1 MKALRGTVA
10 ALVAV
15 LALLA
20 FTACAEREGPE
31 TMDIVS
37 DIPWTAPEAYQYV
50 IRQNSEDKGEAVLRI
65 ERDGDDRLRLIQEF
79 SDDEGNTDESVAV
92 VDAETLK
99 PVSSTRIITDDQ
111 RRAVAEATYES
122 DVVQITENN
131 FAPPDERTPDSTRSN
146 PMRVPEH
153 SYDNHSSLF
162 LWRTIPF
169 EEGWTG
175 SYTTIIPNFRDTQL
189 LTVRVIDQRRVETRA
204 GEFDAWYVEIDA
216 GGRAQRAWFSTEDDH
231 RLLAYI
237 NGDILFLYNGE
248 ADA

>member
-1 MKALRGTVA
+1 MRLARA
-10 ALVAV
+10 AV
-15 LALLA
+15 ALLA
-20 FTACAEREGPE
+20 IVFVAILASACADEEGPE

-37 DIPWTAPEAYQYV
+37 EIPWTAPEEHRYV
-50 IRQNSEDKGEAVLRI
+50 LRQNGEDKGSAVLRI
-65 ERDGDDRLRLIQEF
+65 EEDDGGRLRLIQRF

-92 VDAETLK
+92 VDAGTLK
-99 PVSSTRIITDDQ
+99 PASSVRTITDDD
-111 RRAVAEATYES
+111 RRAVAEATYEA
-122 DVVQITENN
+122 DLVRITENN
-131 FAPPDERTPDSTRSN
+131 YAPPDERTPDSTRSN
-146 PMRVPEH
+146 PMRIPEH

-175 SYTTIIPNFRDTQL
+175 SYTTVITNRRDKQV

-216 GGRAQRAWFSTEDDH
+216 GGEPQRAWFSTEEDH

-237 NGDILFLYNGE
+237 NGDILFLYEGKGGP
-248 ADA
+248 